1 MTIEQGDEGNE
12 WMCADTAE
20 IRFSAVQSL
29 NFESAVTAQNDEF
42 TGSFDSSTSS
52 SLIVKT

>member
-42 TGSFDSSTSS
+42 KGSFDSSTSS
-52 SLIVKT
+52 SLNVK